1 MARILLV
8 DDDASLLEVLALAF
22 EEAGHATLSARDG
35 TAALAIVRPIA
46 QVDTTSDRIETA
58 IGAGDRFQAFRG

>member
-22 EEAGHATLSARDG
+22 QEAGHATLSARDG
-35 TAALAIVRPIA
+35 TAALALVRPIA